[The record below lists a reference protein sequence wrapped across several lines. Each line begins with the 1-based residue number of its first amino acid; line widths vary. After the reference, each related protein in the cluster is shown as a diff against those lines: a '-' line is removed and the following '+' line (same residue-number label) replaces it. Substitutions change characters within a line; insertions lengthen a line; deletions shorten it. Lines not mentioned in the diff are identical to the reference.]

1 MIGRIKGQLIEKK
14 RDSVVIDVHGI
25 GYVVYVTE
33 KTARSLNLDN
43 QSRDISLYSELL
55 VKEDLL
61 QLVGFITQIEKDWF
75 NILRSVQ
82 GIGAKVALTILNTLD
97 TKELLHALRMKNELA
112 FSSVSGIGSRM
123 AQRLVVELS
132 GRKDLVVL
140 EDEEIKE
147 IRDDSNDQTV
157 NIIRRKEIQQDA
169 LSALQNLGFKTAEA
183 QSTIDKILIEA
194 KSKNC
199 EILIPDDCKIGI
211 KFSGKGKN
219 KKINDV
225 KKNEMI
231 LDIGEK
237 TLEKIC
243 DKIDLSKTVLWNG
256 PAGYFENENFKKGT
270 ISIAKKISDN
280 TKNKSLISIIGGGD
294 TLSAINRSKEKLFFT
309 HLSTA
314 GGAFLEFLEGKDLPG
329 LSVLK

>member
-97 TKELLHALRMKNELA
+97 ANELLRAIRMKNELA

-132 GRKDLVVL
+132 GRKDLAIL
-140 EDEEIKE
+140 EDEAVIE
-147 IRDDSNDQTV
+147 IRDENNEQTL
-157 NIIRRKEIQQDA
+157 NIIKRKEIQQDA
-169 LSALQNLGFKTAEA
+169 VSALQNLGFKSVEA
-183 QSTIDKILIEA
+183 KSAIDKILAE
-194 KSKNC
+194 
-199 EILIPDDCKIGI
+199 DQ
-211 KFSGKGKN
+211 
-219 KKINDV
+219 INDASELV
-225 KKNEMI
+225 KEA
-231 LDIGEK
+231 LRS
-237 TLEKIC
+237 L
-243 DKIDLSKTVLWNG
+243 
-256 PAGYFENENFKKGT
+256 AKG
-270 ISIAKKISDN
+270 
-280 TKNKSLISIIGGGD
+280 
-294 TLSAINRSKEKLFFT
+294 
-309 HLSTA
+309 
-314 GGAFLEFLEGKDLPG
+314 
-329 LSVLK
+329 